1 MLIYGPMSFI
11 CPLCL
16 ALLFLATSLW
26 AEPLSLREGLKIV
39 TDDSRIIRIRQQ
51 EERASEMDTYIA
63 RARLF
68 PSVNAGY
75 VQSHLDQQPGMRIG
89 PLSANT
95 AERDSYS
102 YNVSI
107 QQILWDFKGVASLYQ
122 SSRMLLDAKRLDTRR
137 TRNGVALEF
146 TLLYFNLLESERL
159 IEVAQKERET
169 LQSHLAIARELF
181 SQGVITRNDLLQAE
195 VKLSDADQKLITA
208 KNVRRIAGA
217 RLNNLL
223 TRPLTTP
230 VEVAEVEGIRTNTT
244 PVETAW
250 EMGERERPELQI
262 ADATIKAIDFEE
274 KSVRSE
280 YLPRLLARGGYD
292 YTKNKFQIHEEYWS
306 INLLA
311 SINLF
316 SGGSTNAQVA
326 KLEATKAR
334 LRIEKTKLT
343 EDVRLE
349 IEKYYL
355 DLINSLER
363 ISVTKGATAQAEE
376 NLRIT
381 RIKYTEGVGLATD
394 VTDAITLL
402 TLAQTN
408 YYRSLYDYYRS
419 EAGYVYSM
427 GKDLKDYYSSGQR
440 QVEQ

>member
-1 MLIYGPMSFI
+1 MLIYGPMRVI
-11 CPLCL
+11 CPLMF
-16 ALLFLATSLW
+16 AFLLFATSLW
-26 AEPLSLREGLKIV
+26 AEPLSLREGLRIV

-89 PLSANT
+89 PLSAST

-230 VEVAEVEGIRTNTT
+230 VEVAEVEGIRTNTM

-250 EMGERERPELQI
+250 EMGEKERPELQI

-316 SGGSTNAQVA
+316 SGGSTKAQVA

>member
-1 MLIYGPMSFI
+1 
-11 CPLCL
+11 
-16 ALLFLATSLW
+16 
-26 AEPLSLREGLKIV
+26 
-39 TDDSRIIRIRQQ
+39 
-51 EERASEMDTYIA
+51 
-63 RARLF
+63 
-68 PSVNAGY
+68 
-75 VQSHLDQQPGMRIG
+75 
-89 PLSANT
+89 
-95 AERDSYS
+95 
-102 YNVSI
+102 
-107 QQILWDFKGVASLYQ
+107 
-122 SSRMLLDAKRLDTRR
+122 
-137 TRNGVALEF
+137 
-146 TLLYFNLLESERL
+146 
-159 IEVAQKERET
+159 
-169 LQSHLAIARELF
+169 
-181 SQGVITRNDLLQAE
+181 
-195 VKLSDADQKLITA
+195 
-208 KNVRRIAGA
+208 
-217 RLNNLL
+217 
-223 TRPLTTP
+223 
-230 VEVAEVEGIRTNTT
+230 
-244 PVETAW
+244 
-250 EMGERERPELQI
+250 MGERERPELQI

-316 SGGSTNAQVA
+316 SGGSTKAQVA